1 MVISFF
7 TYRLLSFV
15 IGILYP
21 CYQTYKSL
29 KYQIYDQYQPLLSY
43 WIVFSLFQIYEFLF
57 DPVISLVLPFYY
69 EMKLFFVFWLTYKNI
84 AELCLNHFLLV
95 LIDKYESDID
105 YLLNNTVHRLTE
117 FFFKSLVFI
126 LHQQRLFP
134 TSTDS
139 HRSKTNF
146 ASQYRRMNSI
156 PRQGREW
163 KTSRSLWV
171 IVLERLN
178 ICTVKI

>member
-1 MVISFF
+1 MVISFL

-29 KYQIYDQYQPLLSY
+29 KYQVHDQFQPLLSY
-43 WIVFSLFQIYEFLF
+43 WIVFSLFQISELLF
-57 DPVISLVLPFYY
+57 DPIVSLVLPFYY
-69 EMKLFFVFWLTYKNI
+69 EVKLFFVFWLTYKNI

-95 LIDKYESDID
+95 LIDRYESDID

-117 FFFKSLVFI
+117 CFFKCLLFI
-126 LHQQRLFP
+126 LHQQRLFSTVKP
-134 TSTDS
+134 QETSQEAR
-139 HRSKTNF
+139 RSKTSF

-156 PRQGREW
+156 QRKGRDY
-163 KTSRSLWV
+163 
-171 IVLERLN
+171 
-178 ICTVKI
+178 